1 MMIDKDL
8 KHNRIEDELPSK
20 DEIICALSYVA
31 CLVLILAYFW
41 IG

>member
-1 MMIDKDL
+1 MIDKEM

-20 DEIICALSYVA
+20 DEIICALLYVA
-31 CLVLILAYFW
+31 CLLLILACFS